1 MPAPTLA
8 LAFRVL
14 TILSVYFVNNQSI
27 CVKIVPLPP
36 RIAELIREDDVCKE
50 TIGLLAVIANNLDNA
65 YKLAEGK
72 LAQSLITQPFLET
85 VKQKKLSQS

>member
-27 CVKIVPLPP
+27 CVKIVPLSP

-50 TIGLLAVIANNLDNA
+50 TISLLAVIANNLDNA

-72 LAQSLITQPFLET
+72 FAQSLITQPFL
-85 VKQKKLSQS
+85 